1 MTEMKILPTMKPK
14 EGKNGKEKQLRDPED
29 TSDKVLHLT
38 GLSKGDNQDIVGK
51 SFIKKTTV

>member
-1 MTEMKILPTMKPK
+1 MKPK